1 MKNFRP
7 LLVGTALALTTL
19 APGAFAAP
27 KGATYERVLMIS
39 VDGLHAID
47 LSNYI
52 DSHPNSTLA
61 NLAAH
66 GVRYPNALTTGP
78 SDSFPGLL
86 APTTG
91 GTSKSTGVFY
101 DDSYDRSLFAPKSTG
116 ADCGGPP
123 GAETVYAENLD
134 KSLNDATAGGT
145 LGDPLSQI
153 NPDQLPQTLA
163 GGKCV
168 PVFPHQFIN
177 VNTIFEVIQAHGGRT
192 AWADKHP
199 AYEILNGPSGTG
211 VQDLYTPEVNSN
223 DPITGKDTTTGYCS
237 IQRNDVLKV
246 QAIRNQINGLDSTGT
261 KTAAVPTIFGMNF
274 QAVSVGQKLAHANA
288 NDVFVGKN
296 APPPPPPPPFP
307 SLYPLDLL
315 VLAPPGGVPC
325 SDATLVGGYKNASG
339 SELNTGLQ
347 YGLDFVDTE
356 LGFIVAALQ
365 SAGLDKDTLFII
377 FAKHGQSPIDV
388 TLREAVDDSP
398 YDATPG
404 LKNSNGSKTTDD
416 VALVWL
422 SPQLQKTSYKA
433 AEAYLLSKTTKL
445 GIDTLLDKSALAPL
459 YGNPFGNNRT
469 PDFIAVT
476 IHGLI
481 YTSGTKL
488 AEHGGFFVPDDRNV
502 GLLVSNPA
510 ITAATVD
517 DNVETRQIA
526 ATVLSVLGINS
537 KELEGARRENSKVLP
552 GL

>member
-1 MKNFRP
+1 MTNFRS
-7 LLVGTALALTTL
+7 LLAGTAVALTAL

-27 KGATYERVLMIS
+27 KGATYDHVLMIS
-39 VDGLHAID
+39 VDGMHAVD

-52 DSHPNSTLA
+52 SSHPSSTLA
-61 NLAAH
+61 KLAAN
-66 GVRYPNALTTGP
+66 GVRYPNALTTAP

-101 DDSYDRSLFAPKSTG
+101 DDSYDRSLFAPSSTG
-116 ADCGGPP
+116 ADCSGPP

-134 KSLNDATAGGT
+134 KSLADATGGGT

-153 NPDQLPQTLA
+153 DPTQLPQTLA

-168 PVFPHQFIN
+168 PVYPHQFIK
-177 VNTIFEVIQAHGGRT
+177 VNTIFEVIRAHGGRT

-199 AYEILNGPSGTG
+199 AYEILNGPSGEG

-223 DPITGKDTTTGYCS
+223 DPITHQDTTTGFCS

-246 QAIRNQINGLDSTGT
+246 QAVLNEINGLDSTGT
-261 KTAAVPTIFGMNF
+261 KKADVPTIFGMNF
-274 QAVSVGQKLAHANA
+274 QAVSVGQKLATANHSDA
-288 NDVFVGKN
+288 FVNTPGSL
-296 APPPPPPPPFP
+296 PP
-307 SLYPLDLL
+307 LYPVDLL
-315 VLAPPGGVPC
+315 VVPPPTTMMLC
-325 SDATLVGGYKNASG
+325 NDTASPKLVGGYANASG
-339 SELNTGLQ
+339 SQLNTGLQ

-356 LGFIVAALQ
+356 LGFMIKALQ
-365 SAGLDKDTLFII
+365 KAGLHKDTLVII
-377 FAKHGQSPIDV
+377 EAKHGQSPIDV
-388 TLREAVDDSP
+388 TLRQAVSDSL
-398 YDATPG
+398 YNATPG
-404 LKNSNGSKTTDD
+404 FKPNGSKTTDD

-422 SPQLQKTSYKA
+422 SPQMQQTSYKA
-433 AEAYLLSKTTKL
+433 AEAYLLSQKTPL
-445 GIDTLLDKSALAPL
+445 GIDTLLDKSAFAPL

-476 IHGLI
+476 VHGLI
-481 YTSGTKL
+481 YTGGTKL

-502 GLLVSNPA
+502 ALLVSNPS
-510 ITAATVD
+510 ITGATVN

-526 ATVLSVLGINS
+526 ATILNVLGINP
-537 KELEGARRENSKVLP
+537 KELDGARKENSKVLP

>member
-1 MKNFRP
+1 MKNSRP
-7 LLVGTALALTTL
+7 LLVGTALALTMLT
-19 APGAFAAP
+19 PEVFAAP
-27 KGATYERVLMIS
+27 KGATYDHVLMIS

-52 DSHPNSTLA
+52 VSHPKSTLA
-61 NLAAH
+61 TLAAN
-66 GVRYPNALTTGP
+66 GARYPNALTTAP

-91 GTSKSTGVFY
+91 GTSRSTGVFY
-101 DDSYDRSLFAPKSTG
+101 DDSYDRSLFAPKKPTG
-116 ADCGGPP
+116 ADCSGPP
-123 GAETVYAENLD
+123 GAETVYAENID
-134 KSLNDATAGGT
+134 KDPHSVTAGGT

-153 NPDQLPQTLA
+153 DPDQLPQTLD

-177 VNTIFEVIQAHGGRT
+177 VNTIFEVIQTHGGRT

-223 DPITGKDTTTGYCS
+223 DPITDQDTTTGYCS

-246 QAIRNQINGLDSTGT
+246 QAVLNQINGLDSTG
-261 KTAAVPTIFGMNF
+261 KNKVGVPTIFGMNF
-274 QAVSVGQKLAHANA
+274 QAVSVGQKLKQANA
-288 NDVFVGKN
+288 KDAFVN
-296 APPPPPPPPFP
+296 TSPPLTPPWTGAE
-307 SLYPLDLL
+307 SLL

-325 SDATLVGGYKNASG
+325 NDASPVGGLIGGYANADG
-339 SELNTGLQ
+339 SLLNTGLQ

-356 LGFIVAALQ
+356 LGFILAALQ
-365 SAGLDKDTLFII
+365 KTGLDKDTRFMI
-377 FAKHGQSPIDV
+377 FAKYGQSPINV
-388 TLREAVDDSP
+388 KLRQAFDDSP

-404 LKNSNGSKTTDD
+404 FGSNGSKTTDD

-422 SPQLQKTSYKA
+422 SPQMQQRSYKA
-433 AEAYLLSKTTKL
+433 AETYLLSQAATL

-510 ITAATVD
+510 ITAATID
-517 DNVETRQIA
+517 DDVETRQIA
-526 ATVLSVLGINS
+526 ATILSVLGINS

-552 GL
+552 GF

>member
-1 MKNFRP
+1 MKNCRS
-7 LLVGTALALTTL
+7 LLTGTTLALTALAS
-19 APGAFAAP
+19 GAFAAP
-27 KGATYERVLMIS
+27 KGATYDHVLMIS

-52 DSHPNSTLA
+52 ASHPSSVLA
-61 NLAAH
+61 GLAAN
-66 GVRYPNALTTGP
+66 GIRYPNALTTAP

-101 DDSYDRSLFAPKSTG
+101 DDSYDRSLFAPKSTH
-116 ADCGGPP
+116 ADCSGPP
-123 GAETVYAENLD
+123 GAETVYAENID

-153 NPDQLPQTLA
+153 DPDQLPQSLVR
-163 GGKCV
+163 GKCA
-168 PVFPHQFIN
+168 PVLPHQFIN

-223 DPITGKDTTTGYCS
+223 DPITGQDTTTGYCS

-246 QAIRNQINGLDSTGT
+246 QAVLNEINGKDSTGT
-261 KTAAVPTIFGMNF
+261 KAVGVPTIFGMNF
-274 QAVSVGQKLAHANA
+274 QAVSVGQKLANANA
-288 NDVFVGKN
+288 TDAFVN
-296 APPPPPPPPFP
+296 ALGSLP
-307 SLYPLDLL
+307 SLYPVDLL
-315 VLAPPGGVPC
+315 VLPPPGGVPC
-325 SDATLVGGYKNASG
+325 SDATLVGGYANADG
-339 SELNTGLQ
+339 SQLHTGLQ

-365 SAGLDKDTLFII
+365 SAGLDKDTLVII
-377 FAKHGQSPIDV
+377 EAKHGQSPIDV
-388 TLREAVDDSP
+388 TLRRPFSDKA
-398 YDATPG
+398 YNATPG
-404 LKNSNGSKTTDD
+404 FGSNGSKTTDD

-422 SPQLQKTSYKA
+422 SPQLQRTSYKA
-433 AEAYLLSKTTKL
+433 AQTYLLMQATKL
-445 GIDTLLDKSALAPL
+445 GIDTLLDKSALAPD

-481 YTSGTKL
+481 YTSGSKL

-502 GLLVSNPA
+502 GLLLSNPSIPA
-510 ITAATVD
+510 SIVN

-526 ATVLSVLGINS
+526 STILSVLGMNS